1 MTVTGVSSG
10 TTTKQILYNL
20 SKFYLKRKETDI
32 ENRGYESGSESS
44 DVDDDLVVG
53 DEYFTSVFTLSKFT
67 SDIMKLAVEN
77 FAKEY
82 ELETKKALGKGR
94 VIFFQEELNK
104 STWTDISSTES
115 LLLI

>member
-44 DVDDDLVVG
+44 DVDDLVVG

-82 ELETKKALGKGR
+82 ELETKKALGKGS
-94 VIFFQEELNK
+94 VIFFRK
-104 STWTDISSTES
+104 SGISR
-115 LLLI
+115 LGQIFRPQNHFY